1 MEFLGWRARSFNILI
16 NKPKCPLGKFYILF
30 HIFTKMQRI
39 YCLGIFFFFISLVSN
54 KYTFLIDFIS
64 ISVIT
69 NKVKHILIC
78 RDHSVFLTL
87 ISIEMICFILLTCK
101 SFFYIGEISYLSYEL
116 QMFFQFVICLSNL
129 FNFCHIEH
137 TEIAF
142 ISMFFFCVWS
152 NWSIVFCCCCSRVS
166 CRAYKKRPLTPGL
179 YKVLPYFPSRTLTL
193 PFFCIYSF
201 NPSGIHFAIN
211 CEVWV

>member
-1 MEFLGWRARSFNILI
+1 
-16 NKPKCPLGKFYILF
+16 
-30 HIFTKMQRI
+30 MQRI

-142 ISMFFFCVWS
+142 ISMFFCVFGQIDQS
-152 NWSIVFCCCCSRVS
+152 FFFVVVPGFHVEPI
-166 CRAYKKRPLTPGL
+166 KRDPSPQDYTKC
-179 YKVLPYFPSRTLTL
+179 YHIFLPELSHFHSSAFTLL
-193 PFFCIYSF
+193 
-201 NPSGIHFAIN
+201 IHLEFILL
-211 CEVWV
+211 